1 MGGVE
6 AARLTVANTGTQ
18 DGTVFYLGTHHP
30 HWLADERFRTVPLFV
45 SSRRLRN
52 RKTLPRAVGRWA
64 LDSGGFTEI
73 KMYGRWTIT
82 PEQYA
87 ELVCWYARDIGM
99 PDFIAPMDWMCE
111 PAIICGQNQ
120 HLKHTDPRYFHGT
133 RAARGIPPDGPD
145 EPLDDAVR
153 KHQMWT
159 VANYLELRNLLPAP
173 LNQRLIAVAQGA
185 RLPHY
190 LDILGMYA
198 DAGVDLRTLPRVGLG
213 SVCRRQHTS
222 EIAEIV
228 GALAARGLRN
238 MHGFGVKT
246 DGLDLYG
253 ADLSSADSQ
262 AWSDSERHRGYPRFP
277 ECVGVHKNCAN
288 CPKAA
293 LRWHG
298 NVLAR
303 LARARRRPHQTSL
316 FDPTE
321 VNAA

>member
-1 MGGVE
+1 ME
-6 AARLTVANTGTQ
+6 SIEPRTPSAPA
-18 DGTVFYLGTHHP
+18 VFYLGTHHP
-30 HWLADERFRTVPLFV
+30 HWLADERFRDVRLFV
-45 SSRRLRN
+45 SSRRLRH

-73 KMYGRWTIT
+73 KMYGQWTIT
-82 PEQYA
+82 AAEYA

-99 PDFIAPMDWMCE
+99 PDFVAPMDWMCE
-111 PAIICGQNQ
+111 PPIIYGKNQ
-120 HLKHTDPRYFHGT
+120 HLQHTDPRYFHGT

-153 KHQMWT
+153 KHQTWT
-159 VANYLELRNLLPAP
+159 VANYLELRDLLPAE
-173 LNQRLIAVAQGA
+173 LKKRLIPVAQGW
-185 RLPHY
+185 LLSHY
-190 LDILGMYA
+190 LEILRMYA
-198 DAGVDLRTLPRVGLG
+198 DAGVDLRTLPLVGLG
-213 SVCRRQHTS
+213 SVCRRQHTG

-228 GALAARGLRN
+228 ATLADRGLRN
-238 MHGFGVKT
+238 THGFGVKA

-262 AWSDSERHRGYPRFP
+262 AWSDGERHRGYPRFP

-298 NVLAR
+298 KVLDR
-303 LARARRRPHQTSL
+303 LTRARRRPRQLRL
-316 FDPTE
+316 FDH
-321 VNAA
+321 AA